1 MRYALCFMRQKGRLI
16 IFTGDGRGKT
26 SAAFGLALRMLGAG
40 NKVFIAQLLKRRPS
54 GEAIALARNRLL
66 KLENYGTGR
75 FVKDGKPSALEGRE
89 ARRAL
94 ADLAKAVES
103 KKYALV
109 VADEIFAA
117 CSLGLVTLR
126 QVKELAASR
135 ANGTH
140 LVFTGRGASPSVV
153 AIADDVSEM
162 KKLKHSYDKGGKA
175 ERGLEL

>member
-1 MRYALCFMRQKGRLI
+1 MPSKGRLI
-16 IFTGDGRGKT
+16 VFTGDGRGKS
-26 SAAFGLALRMLGAG
+26 SAAFGLALRMLGTG
-40 NKVFIAQLLKRRPS
+40 KKVFIAQLLKRRRS
-54 GEAIALARNRLL
+54 GEATALARNRLL

-75 FVKDGKPSALEGRE
+75 FVKDGKPSAHEGRE

-94 ADLAKAVES
+94 SDLVEAIES

-117 CSLGLVTLR
+117 CLLGMVTIR
-126 QVKELAASR
+126 QLKELAARR

-140 LVFTGRGASPSVV
+140 LIFTGRGAPRSVV
-153 AIADDVSEM
+153 AIADDASEM

-175 ERGLEL
+175 ARGLEL